1 MANTRSA
8 QKRNR
13 QMIKRRARNTS
24 VRTTV
29 KSAVK
34 KAREAISSKDPVKAK
49 EALLSA
55 TRTIN
60 KAASKGVLHAKNA
73 SRRIARLAKSLS
85 GALPASK

>member
-13 QMIKRRARNTS
+13 QALKRQARNAS
-24 VRTTV
+24 IRSTV
-29 KSAVK
+29 KGAVK
-34 KAREAISSKDPVKAK
+34 RVREAVAAKDPAKAK
-49 EALLSA
+49 AALLQA

-73 SRRIARLAKSLS
+73 SRRISRLAK
-85 GALPASK
+85 ALAGVK